1 MRDSELLVNHAPCL
15 RSYRMSQVLS
25 QSGVAMGSA
34 GSETSNAQTEKKFLS
49 LRSAAINIL
58 ASGPTEGMTP
68 KEIYDAA
75 VTAGL
80 VDSSREGKTPW
91 ATLAAAFYTD
101 IKKKARGATFRLA
114 SKGHFALTE
123 AALSGRLTSR
133 SSGAA
138 KPSIGKKSKSTTN
151 PAACLAKKFPTP
163 TTDVRGRPLSP
174 NTHAHGKVI
183 CGVRQKTKNG
193 TVICRNL
200 PIHDGEHKFEPF
212 RNGKKSNGKN
222 NKRTA

>member
-91 ATLAAAFYTD
+91 ATLTAAFYTD

-123 AALSGRLTSR
+123 AALSASSPRAAAAQQSHRSGRSQ
-133 SSGAA
+133 S
-138 KPSIGKKSKSTTN
+138 P
-151 PAACLAKKFPTP
+151 PPTRQRALP
-163 TTDVRGRPLSP
+163 RNSP
-174 NTHAHGKVI
+174 
-183 CGVRQKTKNG
+183 C
-193 TVICRNL
+193 
-200 PIHDGEHKFEPF
+200 
-212 RNGKKSNGKN
+212 
-222 NKRTA
+222 